1 MAVFTAF
8 ADGRFDLDGRL
19 TRCALGPAGVVA
31 AEHKQEGDGATPVGR
46 WPLRRLLH
54 RPDRGAPETRLPMQ
68 PIAPEDGWCD
78 AASDPAYNRPVTL
91 PYPASAERLWRDDD
105 LYDLVVVLGFND
117 DPVLPGRGSAI
128 FLHVARDGYAPTEG
142 CVALSRSDLEQLLSL
157 AQPGDV
163 LEVAR

>member
-1 MAVFTAF
+1 M
-8 ADGRFDLDGRL
+8 
-19 TRCALGPAGVVA
+19 
-31 AEHKQEGDGATPVGR
+31 
-46 WPLRRLLH
+46 
-54 RPDRGAPETRLPMQ
+54 
-68 PIAPEDGWCD
+68 
-78 AASDPAYNRPVTL
+78 TL
-91 PYPASAERLWRDDD
+91 PYPASTERLWRDDD

-163 LEVAR
+163 LAVAR